1 MWGDSFLVIL
11 YALGLHF
18 LKVNSFTV
26 AFHKDFADTHVHRKT
41 LIVLKI
47 SFKIMLH
54 DLLKIVKAHT

>member
-11 YALGLHF
+11 YATGLHF
-18 LKVNSFTV
+18 LKVNSFTN
-26 AFHKDFADTHVHRKT
+26 FKDFANTHVHGKT

-47 SFKIMLH
+47 SFKIVLH